1 MHNTTLTDDDCFAVR
16 QAARRIS
23 QFYERYLSQAGVTPS
38 QYSILALLRERPG
51 LTMATLSAVLVI
63 ERTALLRALKPL
75 IGAALVT
82 GRIEARCRR
91 QTFALTAHGEAKI
104 ADAHVHWLAAQQ
116 AFEQRFGSARA
127 ARLRDELFRI
137 THHLPERD

>member
-1 MHNTTLTDDDCFAVR
+1 MHKTTLTDDDCFAVR

-23 QFYERYLSQAGVTPS
+23 QFYERYLSRAGVTPS

-51 LTMATLSAVLVI
+51 VTMAMLSAVLVI

-75 IGAALVT
+75 VGAALVT
-82 GRIEARCRR
+82 GRIEPRCRR
-91 QTFALTAHGEAKI
+91 QTFALTAQGETKI
-104 ADAHVHWLAAQQ
+104 AEAQVHWLAAQE
-116 AFEQRFGSARA
+116 AFEQRFGSAQA

-137 THHLPERD
+137 THNLPER

>member
-1 MHNTTLTDDDCFAVR
+1 MHTTTLTDDDCFAIR

-23 QFYERYLSQAGVTPS
+23 QFYERYLSRAGVTPS

-82 GRIEARCRR
+82 GRMEPRCRR
-91 QTFALTAHGEAKI
+91 QTFALTEHGEARI

-116 AFEQRFGSARA
+116 AFEQRFGSAQA

-137 THHLPERD
+137 THNLPER

>member
-1 MHNTTLTDDDCFAVR
+1 MHKTTLTDDDCFAVR

-23 QFYERYLSQAGVTPS
+23 QFYERYLSRAGVTPS

-82 GRIEARCRR
+82 GRMEPRCRR
-91 QTFALTAHGEAKI
+91 QTFALTEHGEARI

-116 AFEQRFGSARA
+116 AFEQRFGSAQA

-137 THHLPERD
+137 THNLPER

>member
-1 MHNTTLTDDDCFAVR
+1 MHTTTLTDDDCFAIR

-23 QFYERYLSQAGVTPS
+23 QFYERYLSRAGVTPS

-82 GRIEARCRR
+82 GRMEPRCRR
-91 QTFALTAHGEAKI
+91 QTFALTEHGEARI

-116 AFEQRFGSARA
+116 AFEQRFGSTQA

-137 THHLPERD
+137 THNLPER

>member
-1 MHNTTLTDDDCFAVR
+1 MHMTTLTDDDCFAIR

-63 ERTALLRALKPL
+63 ERTALLRALRPL
-75 IGAALVT
+75 IGAALVA
-82 GRIEARCRR
+82 GRTEPHCRR
-91 QTFALTAHGEAKI
+91 QTFALTAQGETKI
-104 ADAHVHWLAAQQ
+104 AEAHAHWRDAQQ
-116 AFEQRFGSARA
+116 AFERRFGPQQA

-137 THHLPERD
+137 THNLPER

>member
-1 MHNTTLTDDDCFAVR
+1 MHTTTLTDDDCFAVR

-23 QFYERYLSQAGVTPS
+23 QFYERYLSRAGVTPS

-51 LTMATLSAVLVI
+51 VTMAMLSAVLVI

-75 IGAALVT
+75 VGAALVT
-82 GRIEARCRR
+82 GRIEPRCRR
-91 QTFALTAHGEAKI
+91 QTFALTAQGETKI
-104 ADAHVHWLAAQQ
+104 AEAQVHWLAAQE
-116 AFEQRFGSARA
+116 AFEQRFGSAQA

-137 THHLPERD
+137 THNLPER

>member
-1 MHNTTLTDDDCFAVR
+1 MHNTALTDDDCFAVR

-23 QFYERYLSQAGVTPS
+23 QFYERYLSRAGVTPS

-51 LTMATLSAVLVI
+51 ITMATLSAILVI

-75 IGAALVT
+75 VGAALVT
-82 GRIEARCRR
+82 GRLEPQCRR
-91 QTFALTAHGEAKI
+91 QTFALTARGEAKI

-116 AFEQRFGSARA
+116 AFERRFGPMQA

-137 THHLPERD
+137 TQDLPER

>member
-1 MHNTTLTDDDCFAVR
+1 MHTPTLTDDDCFAVR

-23 QFYERYLSQAGVTPS
+23 QFYERYLSRAGVTPS

-75 IGAALVT
+75 VAATLVA
-82 GRIEARCRR
+82 GRIEPPCRR
-91 QTFALTAHGEAKI
+91 QTFALTAHGETKVA
-104 ADAHVHWLAAQQ
+104 AAHAHWRAAQD
-116 AFEQRFGSARA
+116 AFERRFGPARA

-137 THHLPERD
+137 THNLPAR

>member
-1 MHNTTLTDDDCFAVR
+1 MHKMTLTDDDCFAVR

-38 QYSILALLRERPG
+38 QYSILALLRDRPG
-51 LTMATLSAVLVI
+51 LTMATLSTVLVI

-75 IGAALVT
+75 VGAALVA
-82 GRIEARCRR
+82 GQIEPRCRR
-91 QTFALTAHGEAKI
+91 QTFALTAHGETKV
-104 ADAHVHWLAAQQ
+104 ADAQVHWLAAQE
-116 AFEQRFGSARA
+116 AFEQRFGSMQA

-137 THHLPERD
+137 THNLPER

>member
-1 MHNTTLTDDDCFAVR
+1 MHTTTLTDDDCFAIR

-23 QFYERYLSQAGVTPS
+23 QFYERYLSRAGVTPS

-82 GRIEARCRR
+82 GRMEPRCRR
-91 QTFALTAHGEAKI
+91 QKFALTEHGEARI

-116 AFEQRFGSARA
+116 AFEQRFGSTQA

-137 THHLPERD
+137 THNLPER

>member
-1 MHNTTLTDDDCFAVR
+1 MHTTTLTDDDCFAIR

-23 QFYERYLSQAGVTPS
+23 QFYERYLSRAGVTPS

-82 GRIEARCRR
+82 GRMEPRCRR
-91 QTFALTAHGEAKI
+91 QTFALTEHGEARI

-116 AFEQRFGSARA
+116 AFEQRFGSAQA

-137 THHLPERD
+137 THNLPGC

>member
-1 MHNTTLTDDDCFAVR
+1 MHTTTLTDDDCFAIR

-23 QFYERYLSQAGVTPS
+23 QFYERYLSRAGVTPS

-82 GRIEARCRR
+82 GRMEPRCRR
-91 QTFALTAHGEAKI
+91 QTFALTEHGEARI

-116 AFEQRFGSARA
+116 AFEQRFGSTQA

-137 THHLPERD
+137 THNLPDR

>member
-1 MHNTTLTDDDCFAVR
+1 MHTTTLTDDDCFAIR

-23 QFYERYLSQAGVTPS
+23 QFYERYLSRAGVTPS

-82 GRIEARCRR
+82 GRMEPRCRR
-91 QTFALTAHGEAKI
+91 QTFALTEDGEARI

-116 AFEQRFGSARA
+116 AFEQRFGSAQA

-137 THHLPERD
+137 THNLPER

>member
-1 MHNTTLTDDDCFAVR
+1 MHTTTLTDDDCFAIR

-23 QFYERYLSQAGVTPS
+23 QFYERYLSRAGVTPS

-82 GRIEARCRR
+82 GRMEPRCRR
-91 QTFALTAHGEAKI
+91 QTFALTEHGEARI

-116 AFEQRFGSARA
+116 AFEQRFGSAQA

-137 THHLPERD
+137 THNLPDR

>member
-1 MHNTTLTDDDCFAVR
+1 MHKTTLTDDDCFAVR

-23 QFYERYLSQAGVTPS
+23 QFYERYLSRAGVTPS

-51 LTMATLSAVLVI
+51 LTMATLSNVLVI

-75 IGAALVT
+75 VGAALVT
-82 GRIEARCRR
+82 GRIDPPCRG
-91 QTFALTAHGEAKI
+91 QTFALTTHGETKV
-104 ADAHVHWLAAQQ
+104 ADAHVHWLAAQE
-116 AFEQRFGSARA
+116 AFERRFGSTQA

-137 THHLPERD
+137 THNLPER

>member
-1 MHNTTLTDDDCFAVR
+1 MHTTTLTDDDCFAVR

-23 QFYERYLSQAGVTPS
+23 QFYERYLSRAGVTPS

-82 GRIEARCRR
+82 GRMEPRCRR
-91 QTFALTAHGEAKI
+91 QTFALTEHGEARI

-116 AFEQRFGSARA
+116 AFEQRFGSTQA

-137 THHLPERD
+137 THNLPER

>member
-1 MHNTTLTDDDCFAVR
+1 MHTTTLTDDDCFAIR

-23 QFYERYLSQAGVTPS
+23 QFYERYLSRAGVTPS

-82 GRIEARCRR
+82 GRMEPRCRR
-91 QTFALTAHGEAKI
+91 QMFALTEHGEARI

-116 AFEQRFGSARA
+116 AFEQRFGSTQA

-137 THHLPERD
+137 THNLPER

>member
-1 MHNTTLTDDDCFAVR
+1 MHKTTLTDDDCFAVR

-23 QFYERYLSQAGVTPS
+23 QFYERYLSRAGVTPS

-51 LTMATLSAVLVI
+51 VTMAMLSAALVI

-75 IGAALVT
+75 VGAALVM
-82 GRIEARCRR
+82 GRIEPRCRR
-91 QTFALTAHGEAKI
+91 QTFALTAQGETKI
-104 ADAHVHWLAAQQ
+104 AEAQVHWLAAQE
-116 AFEQRFGSARA
+116 AFEQRFGSAQA

-137 THHLPERD
+137 THNLPER

>member
-1 MHNTTLTDDDCFAVR
+1 MHTTMLTDDDCFAVR

-23 QFYERYLSQAGVTPS
+23 QFYERYLSRAGVTPS

-75 IGAALVT
+75 VGAALVT
-82 GRIEARCRR
+82 GRIEPRCRPR
-91 QTFALTAHGEAKI
+91 TFALTAHGETKI
-104 ADAHVHWLAAQQ
+104 ADAHVHWLAAQE
-116 AFEQRFGSARA
+116 AFEQQFGPARA

-137 THHLPERD
+137 THNLPER

>member
-1 MHNTTLTDDDCFAVR
+1 MHKTTLTDDDCFAVR

-23 QFYERYLSQAGVTPS
+23 QFYERYLSRAGVTPS

-51 LTMATLSAVLVI
+51 VTMAMLSAALVI

-75 IGAALVT
+75 VGAALVT
-82 GRIEARCRR
+82 GRIEPRCRR
-91 QTFALTAHGEAKI
+91 QTFALTAQGETKI
-104 ADAHVHWLAAQQ
+104 AEAQVHWLAAQE
-116 AFEQRFGSARA
+116 AFEQRFGSAQA

-137 THHLPERD
+137 THNLPER

>member
-1 MHNTTLTDDDCFAVR
+1 MHTTTLTDDDCFAIR

-23 QFYERYLSQAGVTPS
+23 QFYERYLSRAGVTPS

-75 IGAALVT
+75 IGAALVA
-82 GRIEARCRR
+82 GRMELRCRR
-91 QTFALTAHGEAKI
+91 QTFALTEHGEARI

-116 AFEQRFGSARA
+116 AFEQRFGSAQA

-137 THHLPERD
+137 THNLPER

>member
-1 MHNTTLTDDDCFAVR
+1 MHTTTLTEDDCFAIR

-23 QFYERYLSQAGVTPS
+23 QFYERYLSRAGVTPS

-82 GRIEARCRR
+82 GRMEPRCRR
-91 QTFALTAHGEAKI
+91 QTFALTEHGEARI

-116 AFEQRFGSARA
+116 AFEQRFGSAQA

-137 THHLPERD
+137 THNLPER

>member
-1 MHNTTLTDDDCFAVR
+1 MHKTTLTDDDCFAVR

-51 LTMATLSAVLVI
+51 VTMAMLSAALVI

-75 IGAALVT
+75 VGAALVT
-82 GRIEARCRR
+82 GRIEPRCRR
-91 QTFALTAHGEAKI
+91 QTFALTAQGETKI
-104 ADAHVHWLAAQQ
+104 AEAQVHWLAAQE
-116 AFEQRFGSARA
+116 AFEQRFGSAQA

-137 THHLPERD
+137 THNLPER